1 MKEELRN
8 VTDSSD
14 LGRRMLGFAWEKVH
28 TEIST
33 EKMQRVMDELT
44 MAPITVQSVS
54 VAKATLHTEL
64 QDIDAAVGKRNAVI
78 CYRGVPITIGVQS
91 VHEEV
96 QLRIAAAIKTVA
108 ADLLCLEPLFCET
121 ELVAKPRPTWVG
133 ITVDSE
139 LLKEATVARS
149 TANNF
154 LAAADQT
161 GEAVKEALQ
170 RKQALLL
177 GIDATFM
184 LEVSFFANMLGEAG
198 TSRLQQEILRCFPSE
213 DRAVTLVACAQTLTQ
228 LASTQL
234 MRFVTKS
241 AQGLFKAVRE
251 AVSSLEFGRRP
262 TFDSESTNAAFMT
275 SVVGRLGFFVVE
287 DTEASFGSPSA
298 KVYGAAA
305 MKVKYDKLS
314 AAIAASRAYG
324 LADLEPFQM
333 YAWLITDDM
342 KKEVD
347 TWAAALLEGLGEST
361 AGKGASSSGDAGKG
375 VV

>member
-1 MKEELRN
+1 M
-8 VTDSSD
+8 
-14 LGRRMLGFAWEKVH
+14 
-28 TEIST
+28 
-33 EKMQRVMDELT
+33 
-44 MAPITVQSVS
+44 
-54 VAKATLHTEL
+54 
-64 QDIDAAVGKRNAVI
+64 
-78 CYRGVPITIGVQS
+78 
-91 VHEEV
+91 
-96 QLRIAAAIKTVA
+96 
-108 ADLLCLEPLFCET
+108 
-121 ELVAKPRPTWVG
+121 AKPRPTWVG
-133 ITVDSE
+133 ITVDIE

-287 DTEASFGSPSA
+287 DTEASSGSPSA

-347 TWAAALLEGLGEST
+347 TWTAALLEGLGEST

-375 VV
+375 VVKKKGQSRHHGSGYELVQLDTNLLDGARRVHRGDGCFVQWRCWEMRCEEKAQNRHQGRGYALVQLDTDAASLVSDTVPDHMIR